1 MVVQE
6 TLSNNFSMVS
16 RACLGIIA
24 SLVIMLFLSL
34 ELTGIC
40 FCGIVPLA
48 FFTIFYQRWMRIV
61 QKTIQAAKGKMNN
74 VAEESFSNIR
84 TVKAFN
90 NEDEEIEKFQKG
102 NSIVMKAGRKKAFY
116 TGLYQMLQ

>member
-1 MVVQE
+1 MEHSRV
-6 TLSNNFSMVS
+6 FSARS
-16 RACLGIIA
+16 QGLPLG
-24 SLVIMLFLSL
+24 
-34 ELTGIC
+34 
-40 FCGIVPLA
+40 
-48 FFTIFYQRWMRIV
+48 FFTIFYQRWMRVV

-116 TGLYQMLQ
+116 TGLY

>member
-1 MVVQE
+1 M
-6 TLSNNFSMVS
+6 
-16 RACLGIIA
+16 
-24 SLVIMLFLSL
+24 
-34 ELTGIC
+34 
-40 FCGIVPLA
+40 
-48 FFTIFYQRWMRIV
+48 

-116 TGLYQMLQ
+116 TGLYQMLQQYLLFGAQAAVLYVSWIQYTNGETTIG